1 MPKKQLI
8 SKKIIVKI
16 SNEKIR
22 EYKEIF
28 DILDKNNIGIIST
41 RDIIKLRRIF
51 YFPISEIVIN
61 KIIKD
66 IDIFGDGNFDFK
78 NFVTFM
84 KKQMEYMNENDEQMI
99 FKTIKDEYKNEYI
112 GKKRKREKV
121 NKNKYLKDKKYE
133 YTINLD
139 NDSSVDE
146 LIDSSQENIEN
157 DLSLS
162 SEYFKMSNKDQ
173 LNNTFCSNNYYINKK
188 KKTKNQYNKYNNIQI
203 NKNSIFKN
211 VNVDM
216 ILEKNEENNNF
227 NNKLFNK
234 YYQINNK
241 NNKNIRINEK
251 NTKKNKKK
259 NTKKRNNPKND
270 EILLDSVEI
279 KKKSLPIELVNQIE
293 ENKNYHL
300 ILPNIKYNNYI
311 NNSLNISSDI
321 GSKKNNFLDSNLGE
335 EVSFSS
341 DFNLNSGS
349 YNSKIINN
357 SKNNKNYIADIFYKK
372 DNDENKEK
380 MINFPFINNN
390 LNMNC
395 NFPSNENTSQQDI
408 KSDNFMDKSLFFSDN
423 DNLFDLRIFKE

>member
-162 SEYFKMSNKDQ
+162 SEYFKISNDKQ

-188 KKTKNQYNKYNNIQI
+188 KKTKNK
-203 NKNSIFKN
+203 
-211 VNVDM
+211 
-216 ILEKNEENNNF
+216 
-227 NNKLFNK
+227 
-234 YYQINNK
+234 
-241 NNKNIRINEK
+241 
-251 NTKKNKKK
+251 
-259 NTKKRNNPKND
+259 
-270 EILLDSVEI
+270 
-279 KKKSLPIELVNQIE
+279 
-293 ENKNYHL
+293 
-300 ILPNIKYNNYI
+300 
-311 NNSLNISSDI
+311 
-321 GSKKNNFLDSNLGE
+321 
-335 EVSFSS
+335 
-341 DFNLNSGS
+341 
-349 YNSKIINN
+349 
-357 SKNNKNYIADIFYKK
+357 
-372 DNDENKEK
+372 
-380 MINFPFINNN
+380 
-390 LNMNC
+390 
-395 NFPSNENTSQQDI
+395 
-408 KSDNFMDKSLFFSDN
+408 
-423 DNLFDLRIFKE
+423 